1 MSSDDIVYPPD
12 VIEVLKK
19 LRDKPEKAK
28 QPNCRKERSD
38 EELYMGCRNT
48 R

>member
-28 QPNCRKERSD
+28 QPIPDPPPLPKGEKE
-38 EELYMGCRNT
+38 
-48 R
+48 